1 MVVVLLVEKNRSL
14 NSDFCSFGTMGDVSG
29 GQSSPMYFASE
40 PTIRGHLDPAT
51 KTRNIDIRVTFD
63 TVSEPGDAGTVRSN
77 KA

>member
-14 NSDFCSFGTMGDVSG
+14 NSDFCSFVTM